1 MTSDAPAINMNTD
14 ELAFWKAV
22 FLAVLG
28 DRQACFSDALI
39 AADNAIGELRLR
51 TDDC

>member
-1 MTSDAPAINMNTD
+1 MTSDAPALNMNPD

-22 FLAVLG
+22 FL
-28 DRQACFSDALI
+28 
-39 AADNAIGELRLR
+39 GELRLR